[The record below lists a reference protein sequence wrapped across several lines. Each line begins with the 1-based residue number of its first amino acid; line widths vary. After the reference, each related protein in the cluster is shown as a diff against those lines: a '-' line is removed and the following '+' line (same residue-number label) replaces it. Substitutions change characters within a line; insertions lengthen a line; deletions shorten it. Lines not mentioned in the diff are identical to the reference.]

1 MGSKKRSKPFQAK
14 WKPSINTIQV
24 AASRVAKLAPDTV
37 RGLAESLGRS
47 MKELTVAER
56 SAYAWQDLRM
66 ACVVSRRVE
75 RMGVVKGMSDIW
87 EDAFAAL
94 ERVRERSM
102 VTGVWRYCTPTDAEL
117 EMVLEMTKMHSKQL
131 SYLSVG
137 EFEQVFLAS
146 RSDLA
151 VLPKIFLPVADDL
164 KAA

>member
-1 MGSKKRSKPFQAK
+1 MGSKRRSKPFQPK
-14 WKPSINTIQV
+14 WKPSINTIAV
-24 AASRVAKLAPDTV
+24 ASSRVAKLAPETV

-47 MKELTVAER
+47 MKELTVPER
-56 SAYAWQDLRM
+56 SAHAWQDLRM

-75 RMGVVKGMSDIW
+75 RMGVVKGMSGIW

-94 ERVRERSM
+94 ESVRERSM
-102 VTGVWRYCTPTDAEL
+102 VSGVWHYCTPTDAEL
-117 EMVLEMTKMHSKQL
+117 EMVLEMTKMHSIQL

-137 EFEQVFLAS
+137 EFERVFLAS

-164 KAA
+164 KVA

>member
-1 MGSKKRSKPFQAK
+1 MGSKKRSKPFQPK
-14 WKPSINTIQV
+14 WKPSINTMAV
-24 AASRVAKLAPDTV
+24 AASRVAKLAPETV
-37 RGLAESLGRS
+37 NGLAESLGRS
-47 MKELTVAER
+47 MNELTVAKQ
-56 SAYAWQDLRM
+56 SARAWQDLRM

-75 RMGVVKGMSDIW
+75 RMGVVKGMSGIW

-94 ERVRERSM
+94 ESVRERSM

-117 EMVLEMTKMHSKQL
+117 ELVREMTKMHSVQL

-151 VLPKIFLPVADDL
+151 VMPKIFLPAGDDL
-164 KAA
+164 EAV

>member
-1 MGSKKRSKPFQAK
+1 MGSKRRSKPFQPK
-14 WKPSINTIQV
+14 WKPSINTIAV
-24 AASRVAKLAPDTV
+24 ASSRVAKFTPETV

-47 MKELTVAER
+47 MKELTVPER
-56 SAYAWQDLRM
+56 SAHAWQDLPM

-75 RMGVVKGMSDIW
+75 RMGVVKGMSGIW

-102 VTGVWRYCTPTDAEL
+102 VIGVWRYCTPTNAEL
-117 EMVLEMTKMHSKQL
+117 EMVLEMTKMHSIQL

-151 VLPKIFLPVADDL
+151 VLPKIFLPAAEDL

>member
-1 MGSKKRSKPFQAK
+1 MGSKKRSKPFQPK
-14 WKPSINTIQV
+14 WKASINTIQV
-24 AASRVAKLAPDTV
+24 ATSRVAKLTPETV

-47 MKELTVAER
+47 MSELTVAEH
-56 SAYAWQDLRM
+56 SARAWQDLRM

-75 RMGVVKGMSDIW
+75 RMGVVKGMSGIW
-87 EDAFAAL
+87 EDAFTAL
-94 ERVRERSM
+94 ECVRERCM
-102 VTGVWRYCTPTDAEL
+102 VTGVWRHCTPTDAEL
-117 EMVLEMTKMHSKQL
+117 AMVLEMTKMHTIQL

-151 VLPKIFLPVADDL
+151 VLPKVFLPVADDL

>member
-1 MGSKKRSKPFQAK
+1 MGSKKRSKPFQPK
-14 WKPSINTIQV
+14 WKPSINTMAV
-24 AASRVAKLAPDTV
+24 AASRAAKLAPETV
-37 RGLAESLGRS
+37 NGLAESLSRS
-47 MKELTVAER
+47 MNELTVAEK
-56 SAYAWQDLRM
+56 SARAWQDLRM

-75 RMGVVKGMSDIW
+75 RMGVVKGMSGIW

-94 ERVRERSM
+94 ESVRERSM

-117 EMVLEMTKMHSKQL
+117 ELVREMTKMHSVQL

-151 VLPKIFLPVADDL
+151 VMPKIFLPAADDL
-164 KAA
+164 KAV